1 MYRRADCCNN
11 VAIMAHVRLIA
22 KLKNQSEFTQMA
34 DLDGE
39 KSTDGVDE
47 RVALGSAST

>member
-1 MYRRADCCNN
+1 
-11 VAIMAHVRLIA
+11 MAHVILMA

-39 KSTDGVDE
+39 KLGGVVTADGPVTLVSL
-47 RVALGSAST
+47 RT